1 MNHTGP
7 KVKLSRRV
15 GIPLTRSASK
25 SMERRPGAPG
35 MHRSRFGRKL
45 SDYGRQLLEKQRLR
59 YQYNITE
66 RKLRNYYLKASSH
79 TGNTAEILIQML
91 ETRLDAVVYRSGL
104 APTIYA
110 ARQLVSHGH
119 ILVDG
124 QRVNIASYPVKPNQT
139 ITVKQKSQNMDLI
152 KNSIQDAESVP
163 YLAVDRDKMA
173 VTLTR
178 VPESTEIPVICELSV
193 VVEYYSK

>member
-173 VTLTR
+173 
-178 VPESTEIPVICELSV
+178 
-193 VVEYYSK
+193 